1 MTTIT
6 WKITD
11 MLRNVSD
18 GLVTRVGWEAVAVD
32 GSIEVPM
39 RGAVS
44 VSRTASFTPFEQVTE
59 AQVLAWVKVHPETA
73 NVEAA
78 LTKQVADATAH
89 VATTASGVPWAVSVA
104 QEEA

>member
-18 GLVTRVGWEAVAVD
+18 GLVTRVGWKAVAVD

-44 VSRTASFTPFEQVTE
+44 VSRTASFIPFEQVTE
-59 AQVLAWVKVHPETA
+59 EQVLAWVKACPETA
-73 NVEAA
+73 SVEAV
-78 LTKQVADATAH
+78 LTKQVADVKAH
-89 VATTASGVPWAVSVA
+89 VATKASGVPWAVSVA